1 MNVFKMKSYL
11 CELVGDI
18 DHWFSKA
25 CPDVAQYTNKKFDTV
40 LTNDRVTLSEMLKPG
55 DRDG

>member
-1 MNVFKMKSYL
+1 MKSYL